1 MSLLDTL
8 RTALSSLG
16 SNKLRAAL
24 TLLGI
29 VIGVSAVITLM
40 AIGRGVQQSITENL
54 QSLGT
59 NLLFVRPGESSQGG
73 VFGGQGSASTLTL
86 EDADALVDPLFA
98 PSIGGVA
105 PELRTSG
112 QVVAG
117 RNNTS
122 TQIVGV
128 TPEYE
133 AVRNFPLS
141 TGQFISLGQ
150 VESNAQVAVLGSS
163 VAETLYGFRNPVGQ
177 PLRISG
183 KQFQVVGVLESK
195 GGGFFGSLDDQV
207 LVPITTVYYR
217 LSSQRTPQGGV
228 SVSTINIHVPDVAD
242 MDQAIQEVATVLRL
256 RHRIIRDDDFTITS
270 QQDTLETL
278 EQTTNTFVMF
288 LGAIAS
294 ISLLVGGIGIMN
306 IMLVSVTER
315 TREIGIRKAMGAKRR
330 DILLQFVAEATFLSL
345 SGGGIGVAFGW
356 TLAWLMNGLTL
367 LGGQA
372 IRTAPSLDVAILALA
387 VSAAI
392 GLFFG
397 IYPAIRAASL
407 HPIDALRYE

>member
-8 RTALSSLG
+8 GTALSSLG

-73 VFGGQGSASTLTL
+73 VFGGQGSAGTLTL
-86 EDADALVDPLFA
+86 DDATALMDPLFA

-133 AVRNFPLS
+133 DVRNYPVS
-141 TGQFISLGQ
+141 TGQFISQGQ
-150 VESNAQVAVLGSS
+150 VENYAPVAVLGSS
-163 VAETLYGFRNPVGQ
+163 VAESLYGFRNPVGQ
-177 PLRISG
+177 PIRSNG

-195 GGGFFGSLDDQV
+195 GGSFFGSLDDQV

-217 LSSQRTPQGGV
+217 LSSQRTAQGGV
-228 SVSTINIHVPDVAD
+228 SVNTINVQVPDVAD
-242 MDQAIQEVATVLRL
+242 IDQAIQEVATVLRL
-256 RHRIIRDDDFTITS
+256 RHRITGEDDFTITS
-270 QQDTLETL
+270 LQDTLETL
-278 EQTTNTFVMF
+278 EETTNTFVMF

-397 IYPAIRAASL
+397 IYPAMRAASL

>member
-73 VFGGQGSASTLTL
+73 VFGGQGSAGTLTL
-86 EDADALVDPLFA
+86 DDATALMDPLFA

-133 AVRNFPLS
+133 AVRNYPVS
-141 TGQFISLGQ
+141 TGQFISQGQ
-150 VESNAQVAVLGSS
+150 VENYAPVAVLGSS
-163 VAETLYGFRNPVGQ
+163 VAESLYGFRNPVGQ
-177 PLRISG
+177 PIRING

-195 GGGFFGSLDDQV
+195 GGSFFGSLDDQV

-217 LSSQRTPQGGV
+217 LSSQRTAQGGV
-228 SVSTINIHVPDVAD
+228 SVNTINVQVPDVAD
-242 MDQAIQEVATVLRL
+242 IDQAIQEVATVLRL
-256 RHRIIRDDDFTITS
+256 RHRITGEDDFTITS
-270 QQDTLETL
+270 LQDTLET
-278 EQTTNTFVMF
+278 
-288 LGAIAS
+288 
-294 ISLLVGGIGIMN
+294 
-306 IMLVSVTER
+306 
-315 TREIGIRKAMGAKRR
+315 
-330 DILLQFVAEATFLSL
+330 
-345 SGGGIGVAFGW
+345 
-356 TLAWLMNGLTL
+356 
-367 LGGQA
+367 
-372 IRTAPSLDVAILALA
+372 
-387 VSAAI
+387 
-392 GLFFG
+392 
-397 IYPAIRAASL
+397 
-407 HPIDALRYE
+407 